1 MHRHELMKYTHRP
14 ILHRVWYAPS
24 DPVIL
29 GGASRVLGMLEMR
42 WRTLDIEDD
51 PYVKKLR
58 KSLCDG
64 MELQKMLL
72 TGKTYCNEQLKK
84 FVERSYHILDE
95 LGGWAADYFIH
106 ASIEQL
112 KIGFQD
118 SSLPGDSGWDNEEKA
133 YVVDILSQIPTPN
146 LEVDPDDP
154 GAMAISGKMES
165 LIAFLGHRNDL
176 DFSGLVFATQRATV
190 AVMAKVLS
198 VHPLTRDHFRCAAYV
213 GWSNSNYRKD
223 ILGDLLSMN
232 MQQDTL
238 DDFRSGRK
246 NLIIATDVLEEGIDL
261 SACSL
266 VVCYDKP
273 PNLKSFIQRRG
284 RARQRQSTYAIMFA
298 TDDESPDLS
307 RWKDLERHMVKAYQD
322 DQRRLQEVFD
332 LEDEEEVV
340 SGRFVVES
348 TRYTSSAISIDVF
361 HAYISCSALLTPDIA
376 ISHLHHFCSVLP
388 QQPYADNR
396 PMFSFVN
403 DEADLLQGTVILPT
417 CVHPS
422 VRRTQGKR
430 WWRTERAA
438 RKEAAFEAYKALY
451 EISLVNDNLLPLTRK
466 PELHSDEKVKHL
478 PAIVDVSEQ
487 YDPWVDWAHS
497 WSSPD
502 VHQSRIAVQL
512 NGRVVPGLAMVL
524 TGPTFIP
531 PLEPMTLYWDRENV
545 FTLWF
550 EGAKL
555 APSITPEEL
564 EYMRKITALYIQA
577 TRAKPLGKKRD
588 FITLFTP
595 ALDHG
600 QLEDWFQDNASSNSA
615 VDVYSS
621 GCSPVVTGVIRDIS
635 RYGEPLLFKR
645 WVVSEGSIE
654 LECDRFPRRRNFLLP
669 QTLANTQLA
678 SPGDEPETPNSSK
691 TRIVSAENCTVDK
704 LSFEK
709 SIFGFFISVIVD
721 RLESALLA
729 TKLRDTILRDV
740 GFQSTHHIITAVTT
754 PSAQA
759 ATDYQ
764 RYEFLGDSVLK
775 FTVSCQLYIQH
786 PNWHE
791 GYLSEGRDAIVQNNR
806 LARAALDAGLDAFI
820 VSKMFIPRKWNA
832 PLISERVT
840 HTPTQR
846 PMSTKMLADV
856 VEALIGAAYLEG
868 GQSMAQACMSRFLPE
883 INMQDLDV
891 RPPTQGPNSGVHY
904 NINDRLNHQL
914 GYSFNDE
921 TLLVEA
927 LTHPSCEY
935 DPRVQSYQRLEFLGD
950 AVLDMIIVSAIWH
963 TNTDLPPSYMTLLK
977 HAIVNANLL
986 AFFCMEFALVEETT
1000 HIQHVPPS
1008 SNSETETQ
1016 FTIQKGHTHLELWR
1030 FMRYQSPV
1038 LTKARDQCITRH
1050 RTLRATILSALHND
1064 PAYPWQPL
1072 AELNADKFFSDIYE
1086 SVLGAIFVDSGGDI
1100 EQCALFVERT
1110 GLLGYLNRVL
1120 SVRVDVAHPR
1130 GVAQMLAGSRGV
1142 RYETVRREEKTG
1154 DGEGEGVDYSCAVV
1168 VGEERICV
1176 VEGCA
1181 SAEVAEVMA
1190 ANRAVGILSG
1200 GEFRME
1206 G

>member
-176 DFSGLVFATQRATV
+176 DFSGLVFARQRATV

-502 VHQSRIAVQL
+502 IHQSRIAVQL

>member
-600 QLEDWFQDNASSNSA
+600 QLEDWFQDNASSDSA

>member
-176 DFSGLVFATQRATV
+176 DFSGLVFARQRATV

-645 WVVSEGSIE
+645 WVVSEGSNE

>member
-176 DFSGLVFATQRATV
+176 DFSGLVFARQRATV

-466 PELHSDEKVKHL
+466 PELHSDKKVKHL

>member
-176 DFSGLVFATQRATV
+176 DFSGLVFARQRATV